1 MTNAVHSLAVI
12 AGMTLLGTIPALADR
27 APTGEERKAIE
38 KVLTDQGFT
47 AWESIELEDA
57 GHWEVDDAIAK
68 DGKKFDLRLKDKTYE
83 ITDRKAD

>member
-1 MTNAVHSLAVI
+1 MTNFVHSTILI
-12 AGMTLLGTIPALADR
+12 ASVTMFGALPALADR

-83 ITDRKAD
+83 VIDRKAE